1 MLAPNVRLV
10 VGIDPGPETS
20 GVVVY
25 DLLAKVLISSD
36 SAMDFETLR
45 SLLDHMPRDQGVVA
59 CERTSAGPASGEVV
73 LTTEVVGRIAEM
85 CHVRK
90 LDCTLYYRREVLQ
103 ALACSGGG
111 SKDSQVR
118 NALIEMHGMV
128 KAAAV
133 GTKKAPGPLYGIA
146 THAWQA
152 LGVAVTHSIR
162 G

>member
-1 MLAPNVRLV
+1 MLPPNAHLII
-10 VGIDPGPETS
+10 GIDPGPETS

-25 DLLAKVLISSD
+25 DLSSGRLTHCD
-36 SAMDFETLR
+36 GAVGLDALR
-45 SLLDHMPRDQGVVA
+45 SLLDGLGPTSAVVA

-85 CHVRK
+85 CHARK
-90 LDCTLYYRREVLQ
+90 LDCTLYYRREVLKT
-103 ALACSGGG
+103 LACSGSG
-111 SKDSQVR
+111 SHDSQVR
-118 NALIEMHGMV
+118 HALIEMFGST

>member
-1 MLAPNVRLV
+1 MLAPHVHLV
-10 VGIDPGPETS
+10 VGIDPGPDSS

-25 DLLAKVLISSD
+25 DLRAKTLVCSD
-36 SAMDFETLR
+36 SAMSLETLR
-45 SLLDHMPRDQGVVA
+45 LLLDDIPHDQAVVA

-73 LTTEVVGRIAEM
+73 LTTEVVGRVAEM
-85 CHVRK
+85 CHARG
-90 LDCTLYYRREVLQ
+90 LDCTLYYRRVVLQ
-103 ALACSGGG
+103 TLACSGAG

-118 NALIEMHGMV
+118 NALIELHGAT